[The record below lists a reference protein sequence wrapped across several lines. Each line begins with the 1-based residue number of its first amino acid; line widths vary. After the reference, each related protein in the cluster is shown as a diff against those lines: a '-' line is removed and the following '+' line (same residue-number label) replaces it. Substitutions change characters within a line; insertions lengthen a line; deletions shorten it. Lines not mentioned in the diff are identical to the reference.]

1 MAESTDRAKQAKR
14 IRVFRKIHR
23 WLGMYL
29 FVMFLVMSVTGVLL
43 GLKKNLGGEIL
54 AKTWQGTTSELA
66 LWLPLDSLQKNA
78 YSYLRDSV
86 SPELSPTLDRIDI
99 RKDKGTAKFI
109 FADHY
114 YGIQVD
120 GATGKLLAI
129 ERRRADMIE
138 DIHDGSIIDRLF
150 LLPGEPFKIAYTTIA
165 GLALLGFTITGF
177 WLWYGPRKMRRK
189 RQNDFL

>member
-29 FVMFLVMSVTGVLL
+29 FVLFLVMSVTGVLL

-54 AKTWQGTTSELA
+54 AKTRQGTTTELA
-66 LWLPLDSLQKNA
+66 LWLPLDSLHKKAN
-78 YSYLRDSV
+78 SYLRDSV
-86 SPELSPTLDRIDI
+86 SPELSQTLDRIDI

-150 LLPGEPFKIAYTTIA
+150 LMPGEPFKIAYTTIA

-177 WLWYGPRKMRRK
+177 WLWYGPRKMRRN
-189 RQNDFL
+189 RQTDFL